1 MAVGGHSPEPAVS
14 PSVCLQRTRKWPSDP
29 TPTLVED
36 PVLRCAVQKAPG
48 ELPDP
53 HKMLVGQRQ
62 SQSGCSGPCEVET
75 TVSKTQTLAQW
86 PVSEGLGDDGLPLIV
101 VLTAEQLKV
110 GSQKTQSLLSKQH
123 ICLQLG
129 FPLPQKS
136 RLRRLAKPF
145 RPQNVPPNSSWE
157 LIRGVKRA
165 CRRGCSQRSCPQLR
179 CCRSPFPQQV
189 RR

>member
-1 MAVGGHSPEPAVS
+1 M
-14 PSVCLQRTRKWPSDP
+14 
-29 TPTLVED
+29 
-36 PVLRCAVQKAPG
+36 
-48 ELPDP
+48 
-53 HKMLVGQRQ
+53 
-62 SQSGCSGPCEVET
+62 
-75 TVSKTQTLAQW
+75 
-86 PVSEGLGDDGLPLIV
+86 
-101 VLTAEQLKV
+101 
-110 GSQKTQSLLSKQH
+110 SKQH

-165 CRRGCSQRSCPQLR
+165 RRRGCSQRSCPQLR

-189 RR
+189 RRRSQHHHEDKTCPCLPLSSSLLWPRDRSCVTLLLCDQDSAALQAKTVSTWAVLTLFLLLPVNTAFPPPCSELFGCSGMNRLGDDA

>member
-29 TPTLVED
+29 TLTLVED

-53 HKMLVGQRQ
+53 HTMLVGQRQ

-101 VLTAEQLKV
+101 VLTAEQLK
-110 GSQKTQSLLSKQH
+110 SRQSKNPEL
-123 ICLQLG
+123 CLNNIFACSLG
-129 FPLPQKS
+129 FHSPKS
-136 RLRRLAKPF
+136 P
-145 RPQNVPPNSSWE
+145 
-157 LIRGVKRA
+157 G
-165 CRRGCSQRSCPQLR
+165 
-179 CCRSPFPQQV
+179 
-189 RR
+189 